1 MLRHMHVD
9 FRRFRKRLWPIT
21 VGQDIRLELV
31 CSNGPTRG
39 TAHVGLTLRSGEVVI
54 HSVPSRLRLER
65 TKWHCSADLAP
76 VRCCSSE
83 HGSG

>member
-21 VGQDIRLELV
+21 IDEDIRLELV
-31 CSNGPTRG
+31 CSNGSTRG
-39 TAHVGLTLRSGEVVI
+39 TAHVGFGEVVI

-76 VRCCSSE
+76 VRCRSSE
-83 HGSG
+83 HRSG